1 MTAMFVINFFR
12 VVQQF
17 RRFNSALERLQSMSD
32 RELEDIGTSRTD
44 VIRFA
49 LEQSEK

>member
-1 MTAMFVINFFR
+1 MFVINVFR
-12 VVQQF
+12 IVQQY

-32 RELEDIGTSRTD
+32 RELENLGVDRTD

>member
-17 RRFNSALERLQSMSD
+17 RRFNSALERLQAMSD
-32 RELEDIGTSRTD
+32 RELEDIGINRSD
-44 VIRFA
+44 VIRSA
-49 LEQSEK
+49 LELSEK